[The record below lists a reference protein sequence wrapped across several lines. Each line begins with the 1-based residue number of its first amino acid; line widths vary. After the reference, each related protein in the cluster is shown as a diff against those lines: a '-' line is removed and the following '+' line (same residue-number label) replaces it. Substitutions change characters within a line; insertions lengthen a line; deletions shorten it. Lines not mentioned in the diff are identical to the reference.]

1 VGAGTIV
8 ERVLDALSPLG
19 PTAARAMFGGFG
31 VYIDDAMLGL
41 IADDV
46 LYLKVDDGCREM
58 FEAEG
63 LAPFVYDGKDR
74 PVTMSFHRAPEPLED
89 WDTLEPFARAA
100 HGAARVAA
108 AARARRRTEAAGSRP
123 AR

>member
-1 VGAGTIV
+1 MSADTIL
-8 ERVLDALSPLG
+8 ERALDALPPLG

-31 VYIDDAMLGL
+31 IYIDDAMLGL

-46 LYLKVDDGCREM
+46 LYLKVDDACRGM
-58 FEAEG
+58 FEGAG
-63 LAPFVYDGKDR
+63 LAPFVYDGKGR

-100 HGAARVAA
+100 LDASRAAA
-108 AARARRRTEAAGSRP
+108 AARGRRRTRP
-123 AR
+123 AGAEPAR